1 MPRLKSSGNLFLFV
15 PLLLLVHVT
24 SAVALP
30 ACQGSDSNQW
40 DDCHGSV
47 TKRLIVSKFIE
58 GTYSVPHYTTYIG
71 EWQNGKASGQGS
83 FAYHNGDKYLGEF
96 RNNNF
101 HGRGA
106 KYFADGTTW
115 IGLWREGE
123 WVEGEKYGTPEISP
137 EVYALRLAL
146 LSGKKITELFSRADP
161 EAGRK
166 LAEEQCVSCHLTPD
180 FSDWTAG
187 VESAMASDDSPS
199 FEFIAKQLKNA
210 NIYALKAALN
220 TSHWPDSGNGLSVT
234 DIYNLISYI
243 FGFANN

>member
-1 MPRLKSSGNLFLFV
+1 MLRKLFLCV
-15 PLLLLVHVT
+15 PLLLLVHVI
-24 SAVALP
+24 SCFALP
-30 ACQGSDSNQW
+30 SCQGSDPNQW

-96 RNNNF
+96 RNNSF

-115 IGLWREGE
+115 IGLWRDGE
-123 WVEGEKYGTPEISP
+123 WVEGDKYGTPEISP

-146 LSGKKITELFSRADP
+146 LSGKKPTEQFSRADP

-166 LAEEQCVSCHLTPD
+166 LAEEQCVSCHLTPV

-187 VESAMASDDSPS
+187 VERAMDLDDPPS
-199 FEFIAKQLKNA
+199 FESIAKQLETA
-210 NIYALKAALN
+210 NIHVLKVALN
-220 TSHWPDSGNGLSVT
+220 TSHWPNAGSGLSVT

-243 FGFANN
+243 VGFAKN

>member
-1 MPRLKSSGNLFLFV
+1 MLRVKSSGNLFLFV
-15 PLLLLVHVT
+15 PFLLLVHVT

-96 RNNNF
+96 RNNSF

-115 IGLWREGE
+115 IGLWRDGE
-123 WVEGEKYGTPEISP
+123 WVEGDKYGTPEISP

-146 LSGKKITELFSRADP
+146 LSGKKTTEQFSRADP

-166 LAEEQCVSCHLTPD
+166 LAE
-180 FSDWTAG
+180 
-187 VESAMASDDSPS
+187 
-199 FEFIAKQLKNA
+199 
-210 NIYALKAALN
+210 
-220 TSHWPDSGNGLSVT
+220 
-234 DIYNLISYI
+234 
-243 FGFANN
+243 

>member
-1 MPRLKSSGNLFLFV
+1 MLRNLFLFV
-15 PLLLLVHVT
+15 LLLLMVHVT

-58 GTYSVPHYTTYIG
+58 GTYSVPHYTKYIG

-106 KYFADGTTW
+106 KYFADGTAW
-115 IGLWREGE
+115 IGLWRDGE
-123 WVEGEKYGTPEISP
+123 WVEGEKYGTPEISL
-137 EVYALRLAL
+137 EVYALRLIL
-146 LSGKKITELFSRADP
+146 LSGNKTTEQLPRVDP

-166 LAEEQCVSCHLTPD
+166 LAEEQCASCHLTPE
-180 FSDWTAG
+180 FSDWTGG
-187 VESAMASDDSPS
+187 VERAMASDEAPS
-199 FEFIAKQLKNA
+199 FEFIAKQLENA
-210 NIYALKAALN
+210 NIHALKAALN
-220 TSHWPDSGNGLSVT
+220 TSHWPDAGNGLSVT

-243 FGFANN
+243 LGFAKN